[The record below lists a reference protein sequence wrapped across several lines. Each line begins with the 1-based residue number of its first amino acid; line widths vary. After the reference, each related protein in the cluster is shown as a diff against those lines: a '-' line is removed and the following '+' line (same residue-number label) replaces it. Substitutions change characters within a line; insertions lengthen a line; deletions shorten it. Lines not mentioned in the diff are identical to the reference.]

1 MPYIDINNVT
11 LYYQVVGEG
20 SPILFLHPP
29 LLSSANFYYQRK
41 ELAKQYQ
48 VITMDF
54 RGHGKSSSGKET
66 FTYPLIMKDV
76 MALLDHLQ
84 LTKVY
89 IAGYS
94 TGGTIA
100 LALLKNYP
108 DRFYAGIQI
117 SPMVAPT
124 SIYLK
129 SLIWLASALS
139 NQTTISILATA
150 ICTSNSDCKETY
162 ERLFQEAMK
171 GDPKRIKEYYQYS
184 LTFDYTTSLSVIQQP
199 NLILFGEDDTDFQ
212 KDKRILQEKLPNRM
226 IKTIKKVSHQLP
238 TLAAKSLH
246 SCIADFIQYRHNES

>member
-1 MPYIDINNVT
+1 MPYVDINNVN
-11 LYYQVVGEG
+11 LYYQVVGKG
-20 SPILFLHPP
+20 TPIMFLHPP

-41 ELAKQYQ
+41 ELAKQNQ
-48 VITMDF
+48 VITLDF
-54 RGHGKSSSGKET
+54 RGHGKSSSGNET
-66 FTYPLIMKDV
+66 FTYPVIIKDII
-76 MALLDHLQ
+76 ALLDLLQ
-84 LTKVY
+84 IKKAY

-108 DRFYAGIQI
+108 ERFYGGIQI

-139 NQTTISILATA
+139 NQTTLSILATA
-150 ICTSNSDCKETY
+150 ICTGNSDCKQTY

-184 LTFDYTTSLSVIQQP
+184 LKIDYTSSLPTIKQP
-199 NLILFGEDDTDFQ
+199 NLILFGEDDRDFQ
-212 KDKRILQEKLPNRM
+212 KDKRTLQEKLPNRI
-226 IKTIKKVSHQLP
+226 IKTIKGVSHQLP
-238 TLAAKSLH
+238 TLAAKSVH
-246 SCIADFIQYRHNES
+246 SYIGDFIQNQA